1 MKEKQLYKEGDI
13 VSFLVKGKYKC
24 LGIILSVG
32 TFYSLNN
39 KKRIA
44 YKIKKLNNINKD
56 ETSLYLRYRIKNCD
70 VLYQNEIIEKIA

>member
-1 MKEKQLYKEGDI
+1 MIFIEDI
-13 VSFLVKGKYKC
+13 KLETYHK
-24 LGIILSVG
+24 IRN
-32 TFYSLNN
+32 NN